1 MIDMIHAVRGEG
13 AQAAKGVNH
22 RLRSEGGAFA
32 RVLEEHLPAARFGAG
47 AEDARKLT
55 NAGPVGRD
63 ENDRKLLDACYEMES
78 IFVGLMLKTM
88 RKAVPQSGFFGESL
102 ANDIFRDMLYDEYA
116 KMMARSDQF
125 GIARQIYDQLRV
137 RTTI

>member
-1 MIDMIHAVRGEG
+1 MT
-13 AQAAKGVNH
+13 AAH
-22 RLRSEGGAFA
+22 S
-32 RVLEEHLPAARFGAG
+32 RVFWKHLPAARFGAG

-116 KMMARSDQF
+116 KIMARSDQL

-137 RTTI
+137 RKTI